1 MQVYKQYTITK
12 KIWLLYFNWVL
23 LEKGMIDQKTYRNM
37 KQKIKKLLA

>member
-12 KIWLLYFNWVL
+12 KIWLLYFNRVL

-37 KQKIKKLLA
+37 KQKIKKLPA